1 MTEVFD
7 PQKIISIIDSK
18 SADIETL
25 DDDIMMEVVGVAM
38 ALDKLR
44 ESLALVEMHI
54 DGREFEKAS
63 HVGYQEVAHNFVY
76 VQRTLAGLQ
85 TATYQKESLI
95 STIAQEANTTYED
108 VAPYVEKKMQSAVKK
123 LAVPAKIDESNS
135 LPART

>member
-1 MTEVFD
+1 MTEKFD
-7 PQKIISIIDSK
+7 PQKIIAIIDRK

-63 HVGYQEVAHNFVY
+63 RVGYQEVAHNFVY

-85 TATYQKESLI
+85 TAVYQKEALI
-95 STIAQEANTTYED
+95 SNIAQEANTSYED
-108 VAPYVEKKMQSAVKK
+108 VAPYVDHKMKSAVKK
-123 LAVPAKIDESNS
+123 SVFPAKKDN
-135 LPART
+135 AG